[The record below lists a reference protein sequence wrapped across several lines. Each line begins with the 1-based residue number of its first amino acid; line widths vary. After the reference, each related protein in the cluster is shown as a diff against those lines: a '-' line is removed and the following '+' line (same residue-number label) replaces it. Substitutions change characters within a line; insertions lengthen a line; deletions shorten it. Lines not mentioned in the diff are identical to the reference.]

1 MSQYKIQVPGAAD
14 IAIDVNGLIHA
25 ARTKQI
31 KGDTPILEI
40 ATGVTFQ
47 AKQIPGVFS
56 DKEWLTATLLSFF
69 LGGLGVDRFYTG
81 YTGLG
86 VAKLLTLGGCGIWSL
101 IDLIQFLM
109 RNIPDAQGR
118 PLA

>member
-14 IAIDVNGLIHA
+14 IAVDVNGLIQA

-31 KGDTPILEI
+31 KGDTPILEV
-40 ATGVTFQ
+40 ATGATFQ

-69 LGGLGVDRFYTG
+69 LGYLGVDRFYTG
-81 YTGLG
+81 HTGLG
-86 VAKLLTLGGCGIWSL
+86 VAKLLTFGGCGIWTL
-101 IDLIQFLM
+101 IDFIQFVT
-109 RNIPDAQGR
+109 RNVTDAQGR

>member
-14 IAIDVNGLIHA
+14 IEVDVNGLIQA
-25 ARTKQI
+25 ARNKQI
-31 KGDTPILEI
+31 KGDTPILEV
-40 ATGVTFQ
+40 ATGATFQ

-69 LGGLGVDRFYTG
+69 LGVWGVDRFYTG
-81 YTGLG
+81 HTGLG
-86 VAKLLTLGGCGIWSL
+86 VAKLLTLGGCGIWTI
-101 IDLIQFLM
+101 IDFIQFVT
-109 RNIPDAQGR
+109 RNVTDAQGR